1 MEIYLDDQPV
11 TTGRTPATFGEAITL
26 AKDMAAKD
34 NRVIVSVLCDGQDVS
49 NDDIEVR
56 ETDPGESCARVD
68 FESGRPDQ
76 LVREAMSQ
84 ALDVLDDTEAKRQ
97 QVVAWLTQGQSR
109 QAAEALTDCFRSWA
123 QVHTAIIQS
132 IVMLDLDLET
142 LEVNGQGIEAALLTI
157 ADQLRQVKEMLEAGD
172 YVLLADLLQHEFGQA
187 TDRWRGAIEAIQAR
201 LEPSAT
207 G

>member
-1 MEIYLDDQPV
+1 MKIYLDDQPV
-11 TTGRTPATFGEAITL
+11 TTGKTPETFGEAIAL
-26 AKDMAAKD
+26 AKAVAAKD

-56 ETDPGESCARVD
+56 EAEPAESFERVD

-84 ALDVLDDTEAKRQ
+84 ALDVLDDTGPKRQ
-97 QVVAWLTQGQSR
+97 PVVEWLTQGQSR

-132 IVMLDLDLET
+132 IALLGLDLDK
-142 LEVNGQGIEAALLTI
+142 LEVNGQGIEPALLAI
-157 ADQLRQVKEMLEAGD
+157 AEQLRQVKEVLEAGD
-172 YVLLADLLQHEFGQA
+172 YVLLADLLQYEFGQA
-187 TDRWRGAIEAIQAR
+187 INRWRGAIEAIQAH
-201 LEPSAT
+201 LEPSAD